1 MLLSVGDLVED
12 VLVLLPGPPAV
23 DTDTACTVLRS
34 RGGSAANVAVSAA
47 AAGARSR
54 LLARVGDDDL
64 GDRLLVGLARQGVDT
79 SFVQRAGRT
88 GSVVVLV
95 DPFGERTMLT
105 DRGASA
111 ALLADTAAL
120 DGVTAVHV
128 PAYSFDAGASLLRAP
143 GDHLRSMDAS
153 SVSLLGEREPGW
165 WRERFGALGL
175 DVLFANASEAGYLGV
190 GDEPPPGVRLVVVKD
205 GPRPARIVR
214 RGRPPVLVEPEPVV
228 GVVDTTGA
236 GDAFAA
242 GWIVATLAG
251 AEVRDAVV
259 GGHRE
264 AARAITHVGGGS

>member
-23 DTDTACTVLRS
+23 DTDTTCTVLRS

-47 AAGARSR
+47 SAGARSR

-64 GDRLLVGLARQGVDT
+64 GDRLLIGLARQGVDT
-79 SFVQRAGRT
+79 NYVQRAGRT

-95 DPFGERTMLT
+95 DPVGERTMLT

-111 ALLADTAAL
+111 ALMADPAAL
-120 DGVTAVHV
+120 EGVQAVHV
-128 PAYSFDAGASLLRAP
+128 PAYSLEAGEPMLAAAEGR
-143 GDHLRSMDAS
+143 LRSMDAS
-153 SVSLLGEREPGW
+153 SVTLLNGRGPSW
-165 WRERFGALGL
+165 WRERLGTLQL
-175 DVLFANASEAGYLGV
+175 DVLFANASEAALLGMTEV
-190 GDEPPPGVRLVVVKD
+190 PPPGVRLVVVKD
-205 GPRPARIVR
+205 GARPARIVTPDR
-214 RGRPPVLVEPEPVV
+214 EPVFVPAEPVV
-228 GVVDTTGA
+228 GVIDTTGA

-251 AEVRDAVV
+251 ADVEDAVV
-259 GGHRE
+259 AGHRQ